1 MQIFITTPGVA
12 HDLMRIAYALPGL
25 FTASSRPF
33 PFQTMT
39 GHATICT
46 GANHRAILG
55 LPTSLLQQKDIRPAQ
70 GGQRR
75 YIRPIP
81 LPVRRLCAANQG
93 PKEEAQKRCGRAP
106 PTYECEFCAEREI
119 QTNENLLKNFA
130 TDKFIRNF
138 AEQNSNPVQRQTPL
152 LRMDEDRSVR
162 IQQKHPRFH

>member
-25 FTASSRPF
+25 FTASSRLLS
-33 PFQTMT
+33 FQTMPR
-39 GHATICT
+39 HATICT
-46 GANHRAILG
+46 GVDHRAVLG
-55 LPTSLLQQKDIRPAQ
+55 SSTSLLQQKDMRPAQ

-75 YIRPIP
+75 DIRPIP
-81 LPVRRLCAANQG
+81 LPVRRLCAANKE
-93 PKEEAQKRCGRAP
+93 PKKEALKRCRRAP